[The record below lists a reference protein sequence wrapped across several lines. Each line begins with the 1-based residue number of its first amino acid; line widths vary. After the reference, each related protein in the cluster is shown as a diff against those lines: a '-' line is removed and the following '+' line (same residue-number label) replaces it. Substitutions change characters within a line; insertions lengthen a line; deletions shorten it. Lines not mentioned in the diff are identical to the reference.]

1 MAKKKNNK
9 YKLNVQKILI
19 IFLIV
24 AMLATTVL
32 AIFA

>member
-1 MAKKKNNK
+1 MAKKKNSK
-9 YKLNVQKILI
+9 YKLNAQKII
-19 IFLIV
+19 ILFLIV

>member
-9 YKLNVQKILI
+9 YKLNFQKIVI

>member
-9 YKLNVQKILI
+9 YKLNAQKILI